1 VIHRRTS
8 RLADESDQKFNN
20 NNNNRSNTGQ
30 SSATVTLS
38 SSFQS
43 QLNYMRKDDVQVLRK
58 ERDHLMDKM
67 GDMEAEVLASRIK
80 ESKLQDLLSELR
92 QTKADLETQLKFALS
107 QKSELSR
114 LRDINLF
121 VDDSTNSQNDNKLN
135 RPKTEDV
142 QSNSVISPIVKNLT
156 SSSSSSSASTTTFQP
171 IPLKPQT
178 TTNKEFHKSSINDD
192 HLTLS
197 TSSSSVVK
205 QMKDELNAIGRLDGL
220 ISNPNSKL
228 NKTRVPDSKKIAA
241 ILLET
246 NIIELQRHLLT
257 ITVQNQVSFSIK
269 ITSCSFSF
277 ILKCHCFFLVAMKI
291 DENYAK

>member
-8 RLADESDQKFNN
+8 RLADESDQKFNNNN

-121 VDDSTNSQNDNKLN
+121 VDDSTSSQNDNKLN

-156 SSSSSSSASTTTFQP
+156 SSSSSSSSTTTFQP

-178 TTNKEFHKSSINDD
+178 STNKELHKSSINDD

-228 NKTRVPDSKKIAA
+228 NKIRVPDSKKIAA

-269 ITSCSFSF
+269 ITSCSFHLDVIVSCGNEK
-277 ILKCHCFFLVAMKI
+277 LLTLR
-291 DENYAK
+291 

>member
-1 VIHRRTS
+1 MIHRRTS
-8 RLADESDQKFNN
+8 RLADESDQKFNNN

-178 TTNKEFHKSSINDD
+178 TTTNKEFHKSSINDD

-197 TSSSSVVK
+197 TSSSTVVK

-228 NKTRVPDSKKIAA
+228 NKIRVPDSKKIAA

-269 ITSCSFSF
+269 ITS
-277 ILKCHCFFLVAMKI
+277 
-291 DENYAK
+291 